1 MVMKATRPN
10 MHKMPCWQALLAFVA
25 WFSSVPLWAAQN
37 ALTTVSVAEGQNESQ
52 VIKIILK
59 EALDTMPVSFTTSNP
74 HRLVLDFP
82 NTSNSMGRVQENLN
96 SGAIKNYQI
105 VQAGDRTRI
114 VFNLNGPASHELR
127 KDKNIVL
134 AVLQVAQKQVAATS
148 GPMVAP
154 ARFAETGKQR
164 DHGIRDVDFRR
175 GKNGEGRL
183 AISLSDPGVGIDIQ
197 QKGRAIQVDFLN
209 TSLPSP
215 LQRRMDVADFATPTQ
230 MVEIFEQGKNTR
242 MLVTPKGKW
251 DYSAY
256 QTGSQFIMEVRSLED
271 PQSAKPDKPIYT
283 GEKLTLNFQ
292 NVEVRSVLQVI
303 ADFTGLNIIA
313 SDTVSGNLTLR
324 LKDVPWDQALD
335 IILRAKGLDKRATG
349 NVIWVAPRDEL
360 AAKEKLELEAKK
372 TIAELEPLVT
382 RSYALNY
389 IRADEAMA
397 VVSGDSR
404 SLAGNQDTA
413 TCSPSAA
420 GIKADTAAGASTSGT
435 TSSTSGQGGGR
446 TTSTHVNRVLSDRG
460 GASHD
465 LTTNTLVVTDTL
477 DRHEA
482 VENVLKT
489 VDLPTRQVMIEAR
502 IVLADDKFSRDLG
515 VKLGFQGSGK
525 SGNTN
530 FGLGTYDSSAVGATT
545 GVTGAAPATNINFP
559 ASNIGTPGQLGFTI
573 FNASTA
579 AILSLELQ
587 ALEADNRGKII
598 SNPRVVTT
606 NLRPAVILQGE
617 QIPVVTPASANSP
630 ATTTFKDALLCLLVS
645 PQVLNNNDVILN
657 VEVTKDARGAIYG
670 DNVAI
675 NAKRIKTQVRVGNG
689 ETAVL
694 GGIYEQTL
702 RNDTNKVPFLGDL
715 PVLGNL
721 FKANYRNDE
730 KSEMLIFLT
739 PRILGEAALK
749 VGSGQ

>member
-1 MVMKATRPN
+1 MLKIP
-10 MHKMPCWQALLAFVA
+10 HWQALLAFVA
-25 WFSSVPLWAAQN
+25 WFSSAPLMAAQN
-37 ALTTVSVAEGQNESQ
+37 ALTTVSVAEGQNDSQ

-59 EALDTMPVSFTTSNP
+59 DALATMPVSFTTSNP

-105 VQAGDRTRI
+105 VQAGDRTRV
-114 VFNLNGPASHELR
+114 VFNLTGPASHELR
-127 KDKNIVL
+127 KDKNVVL
-134 AVLQVAQKQVAATS
+134 AVLQVAQNQAAATS
-148 GPMVAP
+148 GPAIAP
-154 ARFAETGKQR
+154 ARFAEAGQQR
-164 DHGIRDVDFRR
+164 DHGVRDVDFRR
-175 GKNGEGRL
+175 GKNGEGRI

-197 QKGRAIQVDFLN
+197 QKGRAIQVEFLN

-215 LQRRMDVADFATPTQ
+215 LQRRMDVSDFATPTQ

-271 PQSAKPDKPIYT
+271 PQGAKPDKPIYT

-313 SDTVSGNLTLR
+313 SDTVAGNLTLR

-360 AAKEKLELEAKK
+360 VAKEKLELEAKK
-372 TIAELEPLVT
+372 TISELEPLVT

-389 IRADEAMA
+389 IRADDAMA
-397 VVSGDSR
+397 VVSGQSR
-404 SLAGNQDTA
+404 RLLNSEEDA
-413 TCSPSAA
+413 TCSPSAT
-420 GIKADTAAGASTSGT
+420 GIKAESTANASSNASST
-435 TSSTSGQGGGR
+435 TTSGQGGGGR
-446 TTSTHVNRVLSDRG
+446 TTSTNVNRVLSDRG

-477 DRHEA
+477 DRHLQ
-482 VENVLKT
+482 VEGVLKS
-489 VDLPTRQVMIEAR
+489 VDVPTKQVMIEAR
-502 IVLADDKFSRDLG
+502 IVIADDTFSRDLG
-515 VKLGFQGSGK
+515 AKFAIRGTGQINGGRFGISDGSNNSIDIINAGNVTPETGFNVNLPVTGGQTLGFSIV
-525 SGNTN
+525 N
-530 FGLGTYDSSAVGATT
+530 A
-545 GVTGAAPATNINFP
+545 
-559 ASNIGTPGQLGFTI
+559 
-573 FNASTA
+573 ASTVM
-579 AILSLELQ
+579 LGLELQ
-587 ALEADNRGKII
+587 ALEADNRGKIV

-606 NLRPAVILQGE
+606 NLRPAAILQGT
-617 QIPVVTPASANSP
+617 QIPYR
-630 ATTTFKDALLCLLVS
+630 TTSNEGTQTEFKDALLCLLVS
-645 PQVLNNNDVILN
+645 PQVLNNDSIILN
-657 VEVTKDARGAIYG
+657 VEVQKDAVGADTDAG
-670 DNVAI
+670 PAI
-675 NAKRIKTQVRVGNG
+675 NVKRVKTQVRVNNG
-689 ETAVL
+689 DTAVL
-694 GGIYEQTL
+694 GGIFEQNL
-702 RNDTNKVPFLGDL
+702 RNDTSKVPFLGDL

-721 FKANYRNDE
+721 FKSNSKSDE

-739 PRILGEAALK
+739 PRILDEKL
-749 VGSGQ
+749 GSIR